1 LEEIVDLLL
10 QRGYMR
16 RHLLELVAILERVTT
31 VGSIGALQVEIPAA
45 LAWRL
50 AIALDLS
57 PFAFITRYAYVSV
70 A

>member
-1 LEEIVDLLL
+1 
-10 QRGYMR
+10 MR
-16 RHLLELVAILERVTT
+16 RHLLELVAILERITT

-57 PFAFITRYAYVSV
+57 PFAFITRYTYVSV